1 LKVLRQD
8 LGAKVVADGDV
19 LSMAHLSKARVT
31 WKVDGLRAAKEAA
44 WAMRYFNWEV
54 RSLRTASCAVVPSRR
69 EIGFVSG
76 YTRRP
81 VVAVRN
87 LASDVVDL
95 SGVRPA
101 AEAPPNV
108 LFMGDMRFET
118 NRMGA
123 AFLAREVWPRLDA
136 ELVRKLRPRL
146 VLGGWAAD
154 TLVGDVIHA
163 DDPDMVVMPNVPEVS
178 ELFSQCQ
185 IVAVPVFF
193 GGGSPH
199 KMMEAAAS
207 GRPVICSRYAASTLE
222 AIEESGFTVTDSA
235 SEVAKQIGAL
245 LRDSDLAGRSQRQAS
260 GWVKKH
266 YSLDAWNR
274 DMNDVGRALGIQ
286 EPLVA

>member
-1 LKVLRQD
+1 
-8 LGAKVVADGDV
+8 
-19 LSMAHLSKARVT
+19 
-31 WKVDGLRAAKEAA
+31 
-44 WAMRYFNWEV
+44 
-54 RSLRTASCAVVPSRR
+54 
-69 EIGFVSG
+69 
-76 YTRRP
+76 

-245 LRDSDLAGRSQRQAS
+245 LRDSDLAGRRQRQAS